1 MGMKNIGSIA
11 IPLAFV
17 LLCGYSLNLGE
28 WLDAVMYM
36 FVGGGFTVINLI
48 KEKKITENLVFWNRL
63 SWTLV
68 ILSAVLFMAVLFND
82 ANKEIL
88 AP

>member
-1 MGMKNIGSIA
+1 MKNIGSIA

-17 LLCGYSLNLGE
+17 LLCGYSLSLGE

-48 KEKKITENLVFWNRL
+48 KEKKITENLTFWNRL

-68 ILSAVLFMAVLFND
+68 LLSAVLFMAVLFND

>member
-11 IPLAFV
+11 IPLAFI
-17 LLCGYSLNLGE
+17 LLCGYSLNLEE